1 MKIDTSKMT
10 VETDLELPVVYT
22 VDGGILDEV
31 EIYTELSEA
40 VERAKQVFRITD
52 KAEFRLAPVQVV
64 AVYGMVVLEPGAT
77 YYASD
82 SSSVMWVKVT
92 PLIRPERM
100 VRDNRRVNHYSI
112 HVDKGEYAY
121 PLEERGYSPA
131 PGERK
136 VITAIVRQ
144 FGTQFIPEPEYFG
157 DDLHTAEDV
166 FANIPVKRIYHEARR
181 NYQSEMASLEEDYG
195 RANR

>member
-31 EIYTELSEA
+31 EVYTELPEA
-40 VERAKQVFRITD
+40 IERAEQVFRITD
-52 KAEFRLAPVQVV
+52 KAEFRLAAVQVV

-77 YYASD
+77 YYEL
-82 SSSVMWVKVT
+82 SVMWVKVT
-92 PLIRPERM
+92 PLMRPERV

-112 HVDKGEYAY
+112 DVDPAEKAL
-121 PLEERGYSPA
+121 PLEKRGYSPA

-136 VITAIVRQ
+136 VIVAIVRQ

-157 DDLHTAEDV
+157 DDLHTAEEV
-166 FANIPVKRIYHEARR
+166 FATIPVKRIYHEARR
-181 NYQSEMASLEEDYG
+181 NYQREMASLEEDYG